1 MYGIVVNPVSG
12 GGKNKKTIQQ
22 VEALLNERGIE
33 YRLFCTECEGDG
45 SRQTK
50 QALESG
56 CEAVVCIGGDGTISE
71 VIGEMAN
78 SGKVLYI
85 VPGGTGNDFA
95 RAVNLTGEP
104 IDAFRAQLDGVRAK
118 IDCGCVNGKPF
129 INVSG
134 SGFDVDVLR
143 KTEEL
148 KAVYPGAKAYRK
160 AVMAI
165 ISSYKAKELE
175 ISIDGGAFYK
185 ELVTIIE
192 VANGRYFGGGMLV
205 APGASYQDG
214 LFDVVT
220 VKKIPSWGI
229 PFLLPLFI
237 LGIHVKLPVARVV
250 QAKRV
255 VLRSK
260 GMILNID
267 GRLEP
272 MDEARYEMM
281 AGALDVM
288 LPKK

>member
-1 MYGIVVNPVSG
+1 
-12 GGKNKKTIQQ
+12 
-22 VEALLNERGIE
+22 
-33 YRLFCTECEGDG
+33 
-45 SRQTK
+45 
-50 QALESG
+50 
-56 CEAVVCIGGDGTISE
+56 
-71 VIGEMAN
+71 
-78 SGKVLYI
+78 
-85 VPGGTGNDFA
+85 
-95 RAVNLTGEP
+95 
-104 IDAFRAQLDGVRAK
+104 
-118 IDCGCVNGKPF
+118 
-129 INVSG
+129 
-134 SGFDVDVLR
+134 
-143 KTEEL
+143 
-148 KAVYPGAKAYRK
+148 
-160 AVMAI
+160 MAI

-281 AGALDVM
+281 PGALDVM

>member
-22 VEALLNERGIE
+22 VEALLNERGID

-148 KAVYPGAKAYRK
+148 KAVYPGAQAYRK

-281 AGALDVM
+281 AGALNVM

>member
-129 INVSG
+129 VNVSG

-281 AGALDVM
+281 AGALNVM

>member
-1 MYGIVVNPVSG
+1 MYGIMVNPVSG

-104 IDAFRAQLDGVRAK
+104 IDAFRAQLDGVHAK

-185 ELVTIIE
+185 EHVTIIE